1 MVEIMRSR
9 LFYARAGKM
18 IVLTT
23 FTPLPD
29 GVVSAIIGKAKRA
42 LKDTEE
48 ELEVQTILTT
58 ILEKSQVASREY
70 FGRAWTLAV
79 SRWLPLA
86 RLSVSSLFPR
96 SSVSG
101 THGPLWKGRE
111 SQRVALP

>member
-29 GVVSAIIGKAKRA
+29 GVVRVIISKAKRA
-42 LKDTEE
+42 LKDSEE
-48 ELEVQTILTT
+48 GQEVLKILTA
-58 ILEKSQVASREY
+58 ILDKSQVASREY

-79 SRWLPLA
+79 S
-86 RLSVSSLFPR
+86 
-96 SSVSG
+96 
-101 THGPLWKGRE
+101 
-111 SQRVALP
+111 